1 MGPGALNQIL
11 KGLPRTESGSL
22 IVGYD
27 SCDDAC
33 AYCLPDGRVMLQ
45 TVDFFPPMVDDP
57 FAFGQIAAANALSD
71 IYAMGAHPSLAM
83 NLLCVPEVLPPDAV
97 RAILAGGT
105 DKVREAGAVLAG
117 GHTIRDSEPK
127 YGLCVTGFAE
137 SEADI
142 WQNGGTQEGDVLI
155 LTKPIGSGVLSTA
168 HRRGMLT
175 EEQVQKLTQEMAM
188 LNRVA
193 RDTAHAVG
201 GVHACTDVT
210 GFGLAGHAC
219 ETAEAS
225 GVTLHI
231 AVKDIPLMPR
241 AKELC
246 GAGIMP
252 GGAARNREYLA
263 EKVKLLRTDADA
275 EQALLFDPQT
285 SGGLLLSV
293 DEKKAQTMLR
303 ALSDALPCAA
313 VIGYASKREDAALIA
328 E

>member
-1 MGPGALNQIL
+1 MN
-11 KGLPRTESGSL
+11 GLPRTGCGAL
-22 IVGYD
+22 IVGYE

-33 AYCLPDGRVMLQ
+33 AYRLADGRVMLQ

-83 NLLCVPEVLPPDAV
+83 NLLCVPETLPPQAV
-97 RAILAGGT
+97 QAILAGGT

-137 SEADI
+137 DETQI

-168 HRRGMLT
+168 HRRGMLDKA
-175 EEQVQKLTQEMAM
+175 QVQRLTQEMAM
-188 LNRVA
+188 LNRTA
-193 RDTAHAVG
+193 CDTARAVG
-201 GVHACTDVT
+201 GVHACTDIT
-210 GFGLAGHAC
+210 GFGLAGHGC
-219 ETAEAS
+219 ETAQAS

-231 AVKDIPLMPR
+231 AVKDVPLMPH

-246 GAGIMP
+246 AAGILP
-252 GGAARNREYLA
+252 GGAKRNREYLA
-263 EKVKLLRTDADA
+263 DKVRLQCPDA
-275 EQALLFDPQT
+275 EAQQTLLFDPQT

-293 DEKKAQTMLR
+293 SEGRAQAMLR
-303 ALSDALPCAA
+303 ALSDVLPCAA
-313 VIGYASKREDAALIA
+313 VIGWAGKKQDAELIA